1 MTDALVITT
10 IVLLG
15 LAGGWQYFAR
25 LLPRLVTPSASA
37 AASQPSET
45 AIDPV
50 YHLLLAQEAYV
61 RTKQFDKA
69 SRVAA
74 ILTQNDTA
82 KPEAKK

>member
-1 MTDALVITT
+1 MTDTLVIIT
-10 IVLLG
+10 IALLG
-15 LAGGWQYFAR
+15 LAGGWQYLAR
-25 LLPRLVTPSASA
+25 LFPTLATPSASA
-37 AASQPSET
+37 AASQSSET

-74 ILTQNDTA
+74 ILTQNDAPKT
-82 KPEAKK
+82 EAKK